1 MKKTLLALTIMF
13 GYANAYSQ
21 CTPDT
26 YYQDSTYGIW
36 PDTIQN
42 LSTCVQN
49 VNYHEEITIKTPA
62 TLIEASGGDSS
73 ITQLDTVVMGVTIS
87 ENLAAWPVD
96 SMNLVGVDGL
106 PNGLLLSCAYSN
118 CVLPG
123 DVLTCAS
130 VDGTTSDPI
139 GVYPITIWVDVFTHG
154 VLDLGLIQYPL
165 STSLSDATGSYE
177 SLTGYKIVVSN
188 TSSYEMFNSNEF
200 SLLQNI
206 PNPSDGNTK
215 IMFNTPNAENV
226 ILKVVDMFGKCVVSK
241 EISSVSGLNTINLS
255 KDLSS
260 GIYNYS
266 VQVNDVILTKRMII
280 TK

>member
-1 MKKTLLALTIMF
+1 MKKILLALTIMF

-42 LSTCVQN
+42 LSTCIQN
-49 VNYHEEITIKTPA
+49 VNYHEEITIKTPS

-73 ITQLDTVVMGVTIS
+73 FTQLDTVILGS
-87 ENLAAWPVD
+87 SYSFQLADWPVD
-96 SMNLVGVDGL
+96 SMSLVTVDGL
-106 PNGLLLSCAYSN
+106 PNGLSLSCEYAN
-118 CVLPG
+118 CILPG
-123 DVLTCAS
+123 NVLTCGS
-130 VDGTTSDPI
+130 VDGTTSDPL

-165 STSLSDATGSYE
+165 STSLFDATGSYE
-177 SLTGYKIVVSN
+177 SLTGYKIIVSN

-215 IMFNTPNAENV
+215 IMFNTPNAGNV
-226 ILKVVDMFGKCVVSK
+226 SLTVVDMFGKCVVSK
-241 EISSVSGLNTINLS
+241 EISSISGLNTINLS
-255 KDLSS
+255 QDLSS

-266 VQVNDVILTKRMII
+266 VQLNDVILTKRMII
-280 TK
+280 NK

>member
-1 MKKTLLALTIMF
+1 MKKILLALTIIF
-13 GYANAYSQ
+13 GCTNAYSQ

-26 YYQDSTYGIW
+26 YYQDSAYGVW

-42 LSTCVQN
+42 LATCVQN
-49 VNYHEEITIKTPA
+49 INYHEELTIKTPA
-62 TLIEASGGDSS
+62 TLLEATAGDSS
-73 ITQLDTVVMGVTIS
+73 ILWIDTVVAGITVH
-87 ENLAAWPVD
+87 EFVGGWPVD
-96 SMNLVGVDGL
+96 SMSLVGIDGL
-106 PNGLLLSCAYSN
+106 PNGITNSCVYAN

-130 VDGTTSDPI
+130 VDGTTSDPLGI
-139 GVYPITIWVDVFTHG
+139 YPITIWVDVYTHG
-154 VLDLGLIQYPL
+154 ILDLGIIQYPV
-165 STSLSDATGSYE
+165 STSLFETTGSYE
-177 SLTGYKIVVSN
+177 SLNGYKIVVSN
-188 TSSYEMFNSNEF
+188 TASIEMFSSNDF
-200 SLLQNI
+200 TLLQNI

-255 KDLSS
+255 QDLSS

-266 VQVNDVILTKRMII
+266 VQVNDVTLTKRMII

>member
-1 MKKTLLALTIMF
+1 MKKILLALTIIF
-13 GYANAYSQ
+13 GYANAYAQ

-42 LSTCVQN
+42 LSTCIQN
-49 VNYHEEITIKTPA
+49 VNYHEEITIKTPS

-73 ITQLDTVVMGVTIS
+73 FTQLDTVILGS
-87 ENLAAWPVD
+87 SYSFQLADWPVD
-96 SMNLVGVDGL
+96 SMSLVGVDGL
-106 PNGLLLSCAYSN
+106 PNGLSLSCEYAN
-118 CVLPG
+118 CILPG
-123 DVLTCAS
+123 NVLTCGS
-130 VDGTTSDPI
+130 VDGTTSDPL

-165 STSLSDATGSYE
+165 STSLFDATGSYE
-177 SLTGYKIVVSN
+177 SLTGYKIIVSN
-188 TSSYEMFNSNEF
+188 NSSYEMFNSNEF

-215 IMFNTPNAENV
+215 IMFNTPNAGNV
-226 ILKVVDMFGKCVVSK
+226 SLIVVDMFGKCVISK

-255 KDLSS
+255 QDLSP

-280 TK
+280 NK

>member
-1 MKKTLLALTIMF
+1 MKKILLALTIMF

-42 LSTCVQN
+42 LSTCIQN
-49 VNYHEEITIKTPA
+49 VNYHEEITIKTPS

-73 ITQLDTVVMGVTIS
+73 FTQLDTVILGS
-87 ENLAAWPVD
+87 SYSFQLADWPVD
-96 SMNLVGVDGL
+96 SMRLVGVDGL
-106 PNGLLLSCAYSN
+106 PNGLSLSCEYDN
-118 CVLPG
+118 CILPG
-123 DVLTCAS
+123 NVLTCGS
-130 VDGTTSDPI
+130 VDGTTSDPL

-165 STSLSDATGSYE
+165 STSLFDATGSYE
-177 SLTGYKIVVSN
+177 SLTGYKIIVSN

-215 IMFNTPNAENV
+215 IMFNTPNAGNV
-226 ILKVVDMFGKCVVSK
+226 SLTIVDMFGKCVVSK
-241 EISSVSGLNTINLS
+241 EISSISGLNTINLS
-255 KDLSS
+255 QDLSS

-266 VQVNDVILTKRMII
+266 VQLNDVILTKRMII
-280 TK
+280 NK